1 MNRTVGLTISDKL
14 RCSISLILLS
24 TCYKVLLVFFRVR
37 QKGLSSS
44 CSSAFDFHSGNA
56 PTFLLECSSVS
67 SSSAFLAA
75 LLVLVC
81 RSLFLWPPAHAGMH
95 ECQQLVFLDVAAS
108 LKDLPVTNNLSGC
121 YLLRVVSGLYMSK
134 RSKAM
139 FDSSVN
145 DNMLQKT
152 EVCQHDSL
160 KKKTSE
166 LKGGFFWSCMDLAAP
181 MDFFGDLPSALLS
194 ASSYNKPSHVLS
206 SVSPVCIYF
215 SGLRLG
221 PVSLTN
227 CSVPVSG
234 LFLWVSPS
242 FFPGLHTYLKRQ
254 FSPLI
259 FGLDPT
265 QLLLTSEASL
275 GLQGV
280 LQ

>member
-1 MNRTVGLTISDKL
+1 MPYFKPLHSVSEKMNRTIGLTISDKL

-56 PTFLLECSSVS
+56 LTFLLECTFVS

-81 RSLFLWPPAHAGMH
+81 RSLFLWPPAHARMH

-108 LKDLPVTNNLSGC
+108 LKDLPVTNNLSAC
-121 YLLRVVSGLYMSK
+121 YLLCVVSGLYMSK

-145 DNMLQKT
+145 DDMLQKT

-160 KKKTSE
+160 KKKDLWTQR
-166 LKGGFFWSCMDLAAP
+166 GFF
-181 MDFFGDLPSALLS
+181 FGA
-194 ASSYNKPSHVLS
+194 
-206 SVSPVCIYF
+206 IW
-215 SGLRLG
+215 
-221 PVSLTN
+221 T
-227 CSVPVSG
+227 
-234 LFLWVSPS
+234 
-242 FFPGLHTYLKRQ
+242 
-254 FSPLI
+254 
-259 FGLDPT
+259 
-265 QLLLTSEASL
+265 
-275 GLQGV
+275 
-280 LQ
+280 